1 VKDYQLVIITGL
13 SGSGK
18 TLTSRCFEDLGY
30 YCVDNLPVKLIPTF
44 IDLCSKT
51 TEEITKIALVI
62 DIRERDFWRDFE
74 HVYRELKSSHKV
86 KLIFLEASDEVLI
99 RRYSE
104 SRRPHPLSPD
114 NLVITGIQ
122 REREIL
128 QGVRGYA
135 DQIIDTSKLSVHELK
150 NFIIDYIEGERKK
163 SLLLSLVSFGYKF
176 GIPYDSDLVFDVRFL
191 PNPYFMEELRGK
203 NGLHSEVD
211 EYVIAN
217 SNYKEFMEKVE
228 NLLLFLIPH
237 YIEEGKTYLTI
248 SVGCTGGRH
257 RSVVVANKIKDMLFK
272 HNYKV
277 KLIHRDI
284 DKE

>member
-1 VKDYQLVIITGL
+1 MKDYQLVIITGL

>member
-62 DIRERDFWRDFE
+62 DIRERDFLGDFD
-74 HVYRELKSSHKV
+74 HVYGDLKRSHKV
-86 KLIFLEASDEVLI
+86 KLIFLEAVDEMLA

-114 NLVITGIQ
+114 NSIIKGIQ

-128 QGVRGYA
+128 QGVRQHA
-135 DQIIDTSKLSVHELK
+135 DLIIDTSKLSVHELK
-150 NFIIDYIEGERKK
+150 SFIIDYIEGEKRK
-163 SLLLSLVSFGYKF
+163 SLLLSIVSFGYKF

-191 PNPYFMEELRGK
+191 PNPYFVEELQGK
-203 NGLHSEVD
+203 TGLHSQVG
-211 EYVIAN
+211 EYVTAD
-217 SNYKEFMEKVE
+217 SNYKEFMLKVE

-237 YIEEGKTYLTI
+237 YIVEGKTYLTI

-257 RSVVVANKIKDMLFK
+257 RSVVVAKKIKDMLCN

-277 KLIHRDI
+277 KLVHRDI
-284 DKE
+284 DQQ

>member
-1 VKDYQLVIITGL
+1 MKNWQLVIITGL

-30 YCVDNLPVKLIPTF
+30 YCVDNPPVKLIPTF

-51 TEEITKIALVI
+51 TEEATKIALVV
-62 DIRERDFWRDFE
+62 DIRGRDFLEEF
-74 HVYRELKSSHKV
+74 HHIYRELKRSHKV
-86 KLIFLEASDEVLI
+86 RLIFLEASDEVLI

-114 NLVITGIQ
+114 NLIIKGIQ
-122 REREIL
+122 RERELL
-128 QGVRGYA
+128 QGVRQYA
-135 DQIIDTSKLSVHELK
+135 DLIIDTSKLNAHELK
-150 NFIIDYIEGERKK
+150 SFIINYIEGEKKK
-163 SLLLSLVSFGYKF
+163 SLLLSVISFGYKF

-191 PNPYFMEELRGK
+191 PNPYFTDELRDK
-203 NGLHSEVD
+203 DGLHNQVD
-211 EYVIAN
+211 EYVTGN
-217 SNYKEFMEKVE
+217 SKYKEFMQKVK
-228 NLLLFLIPH
+228 NLLLFLIPY

-257 RSVVVANKIKDMLFK
+257 RSVVLANKIKDMLSK
-272 HNYKV
+272 HNYEV
-277 KLIHRDI
+277 KLVHRDI

>member
-1 VKDYQLVIITGL
+1 MNNYQLVIITGL

-51 TEEITKIALVI
+51 TEEIAKIALVI
-62 DIRERDFWRDFE
+62 DIRERDFLGDFD
-74 HVYRELKSSHKV
+74 HVYGELKRSYKV

-114 NLVITGIQ
+114 NHIIGGIQ
-122 REREIL
+122 RERQIL
-128 QGVRGYA
+128 QAVRQHA
-135 DQIIDTSKLSVHELK
+135 DLIIDTSKLSVHELK
-150 NFIIDYIEGERKK
+150 NFIIDNIEGEKRK
-163 SLLLSLVSFGYKF
+163 SLLLSIVSFGYKF
-176 GIPYDSDLVFDVRFL
+176 GIPYDSDLVFDIRFL
-191 PNPYFMEELRGK
+191 PNPFFTDELRDK
-203 NGLHSEVD
+203 NGLHKEVD
-211 EYVIAN
+211 EYVA
-217 SNYKEFMEKVE
+217 SDSHYKEFIEKVE
-228 NLLLFLIPH
+228 SLLLFLIPH

-248 SVGCTGGRH
+248 SIGCTGGRH
-257 RSVVVANKIKDMLFK
+257 RSVVVANKIKDILYK

-277 KLIHRDI
+277 KLVHRDI

>member
-62 DIRERDFWRDFE
+62 DIRERDFLGDFD
-74 HVYRELKSSHKV
+74 HVYGDLKRSHKV
-86 KLIFLEASDEVLI
+86 KLIFLEAVDEMLA

-114 NLVITGIQ
+114 NSIIKGIQ

-128 QGVRGYA
+128 QGVRQHA
-135 DQIIDTSKLSVHELK
+135 DLIIDTSKLSVHELK
-150 NFIIDYIEGERKK
+150 SFIIDYIEGEKRK
-163 SLLLSLVSFGYKF
+163 SLLLSIVSFGYKF

-191 PNPYFMEELRGK
+191 PNPYFVEELQGK
-203 NGLHSEVD
+203 TGLHSQVG
-211 EYVIAN
+211 EYVTAD
-217 SNYKEFMEKVE
+217 SSYKEFMLKVE

-237 YIEEGKTYLTI
+237 YIVEGKTYLTI

-257 RSVVVANKIKDMLFK
+257 RSVVVAKKIKDMLCN

-277 KLIHRDI
+277 KLVHRDI
-284 DKE
+284 DQQ